1 MFSLGVKLFHK
12 LTIFCVQ
19 SFPLKQLST
28 LRSDGITQC
37 YKTGRYYYS
46 YYFEN
51 SKVTVTVKNLKPKT
65 MQKKKMTSPLLT
77 EIIADIR
84 EKADK
89 NI

>member
-1 MFSLGVKLFHK
+1 ME
-12 LTIFCVQ
+12 
-19 SFPLKQLST
+19 SFNVTKQE
-28 LRSDGITQC
+28 GIIN
-37 YKTGRYYYS
+37 YS

-77 EIIADIR
+77 EIIVDIR

>member
-1 MFSLGVKLFHK
+1 MESLSV
-12 LTIFCVQ
+12 T
-19 SFPLKQLST
+19 KQE
-28 LRSDGITQC
+28 DIIN
-37 YKTGRYYYS
+37 YS